1 MADPFII
8 LIVDDH
14 ADTRC
19 GLRNLLARTEDTLV
33 LEAGSC
39 AQALL
44 ATAQQGV
51 QLVVLAVDRPALDGF
66 EVARRLKA
74 DGTTRQIPVLFLM
87 EVYRAEAFS
96 AHGYAE
102 GTVDCLTRPVDDHLL
117 RNRVHFYRHL
127 RDRESNLLAAMA
139 LLRHQDE
146 VLNHAL
152 EQANAAN
159 AAKST
164 FLANMSHEIRTPMNA
179 IIGLTDLALQTELS
193 DKQRQYLE
201 GSKSAAMSLLG
212 IINDIL
218 DFSKIE
224 AGKLK
229 LDAEAFALETVF
241 ERLTQLVG
249 AQAHAKKLEFILAT
263 PPDLSHALV
272 GDALRLGQVL
282 TNLCSNAV
290 RFTEGGEIMIAA
302 QVVSRTDT
310 RLVLQFSV
318 RDTGIGMSPE
328 QVKDLFQPFIQ
339 VDASASRRFHGTGLG
354 LAICKHLVTLM
365 GGGIW
370 VTSEPG
376 QGSEFSF
383 TASFGL
389 GQSLAGAL
397 TPAAEGPQGLR
408 VLIVD
413 DVLSARKILKVLVGS
428 LGYEAMVMATAEEAL
443 EELQRVP
450 YDLVLLDWR
459 MPEVD
464 GFEAARRIRQAA
476 LRPQPRVIMMTAYGD
491 EVVRQ
496 RVEAEGMDG
505 FLSKPVTSSALFDA
519 IMTAFGRHGPRRM
532 VHPPSLGPSA
542 EHLGRLQG
550 ARVLLVE
557 DNGFNQQVA
566 MELLAAMG
574 VQVTLAVDGQDALA
588 VLRTEAFDAVLM
600 DLQMPVMDGYEATR
614 RLRADSAFAQVPILA
629 MTAHAMAQE
638 RERCRVL
645 GMNDYITKP
654 INPQELAATLARWVH
669 VQGTAVPSEAAAP
682 APEGPAPERMAG
694 IETARGL
701 ACFSGKVELYEKM
714 LRRFLELK
722 EGAVQELQAAVT
734 QEDWPLAS
742 RLAHSMISVAGTIG
756 AMDLSQAALTLQDA
770 IRNGPPGEV
779 RPALARF
786 DALHTEVVTSLKGRF
801 YRLG

>member
-1 MADPFII
+1 MTDPF
-8 LIVDDH
+8 D
-14 ADTRC
+14 
-19 GLRNLLARTEDTLV
+19 
-33 LEAGSC
+33 
-39 AQALL
+39 
-44 ATAQQGV
+44 
-51 QLVVLAVDRPALDGF
+51 
-66 EVARRLKA
+66 
-74 DGTTRQIPVLFLM
+74 
-87 EVYRAEAFS
+87 
-96 AHGYAE
+96 
-102 GTVDCLTRPVDDHLL
+102 
-117 RNRVHFYRHL
+117 RHL
-127 RDRESNLLAAMA
+127 PDPDSNLLAAMA

-146 VLNHAL
+146 VLTHAL

-159 AAKST
+159 VAKST

-179 IIGLTDLALQTELS
+179 IIGLTDLALHTNLTDQ
-193 DKQRQYLE
+193 QRQYLE

-212 IINDIL
+212 IINDLL

-229 LDAEAFALETVF
+229 LDAESFVLETVF
-241 ERLTQLVG
+241 ERLTQMVG
-249 AQAHAKKLEFILAT
+249 AQAHAKKLEFILDA
-263 PPDLSHALV
+263 PPELSHALV

-282 TNLCSNAV
+282 TNLCTNAV
-290 RFTEGGEIMIAA
+290 RFTDSGEIVIGAR
-302 QVVSRTDT
+302 VVSRSDT
-310 RLVLQFSV
+310 RADLQFSV
-318 RDTGIGMSPE
+318 RDTGIGMNPE
-328 QVKDLFQPFIQ
+328 QVLGLFQPFSQ
-339 VDASASRRFHGTGLG
+339 VDPSASRRFHGTGLG

-370 VTSEPG
+370 VTSELG
-376 QGSEFSF
+376 KGSEFFF
-383 TASFGL
+383 TATFGL
-389 GQSLAGAL
+389 GQSLAGVLA
-397 TPAAEGPQGLR
+397 PAMAGLQGLR

-654 INPQELAATLARWVH
+654 INPGDLAATLARWVP
-669 VQGTAVPSEAAAP
+669 QAAP
-682 APEGPAPERMAG
+682 AVLPQAQASPQEAGLQEAMAG

-701 ACFSGKVELYEKM
+701 ACFSGRMELYDRM
-714 LRRFLELK
+714 LQRFLELK
-722 EGAVQELQAAVT
+722 EGAVEEVRDAVL
-734 QEDWPLAS
+734 QEDWTLAS

-756 AMDLSQAALTLQDA
+756 AMDLSQSALTLQDA
-770 IRNGPPGEV
+770 IRNGPPEQIPG
-779 RPALARF
+779 ALERYANHHAQVVASLKARF
-786 DALHTEVVTSLKGRF
+786 EGR
-801 YRLG
+801 